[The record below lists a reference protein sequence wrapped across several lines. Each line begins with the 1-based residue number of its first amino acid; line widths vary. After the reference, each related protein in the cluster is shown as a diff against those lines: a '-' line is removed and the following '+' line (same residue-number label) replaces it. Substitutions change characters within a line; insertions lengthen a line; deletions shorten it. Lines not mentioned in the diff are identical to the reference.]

1 MDQISPTTQTVN
13 FKDQQITALKT
24 QCKKKDDKI
33 ENLEIRQELLTIE
46 AKKLRQRNK
55 DRIRRE
61 VVAMCGFENGK
72 FNEDCILEF
81 LGCPVRLFEINED
94 KVEHARKLLTDK
106 IYKSE
111 ENGETITEINSKLE
125 KFQRQWLKKETIG
138 TTVEID
144 D

>member
-24 QCKKKDDKI
+24 QCMKKDDKI

-72 FNEDCILEF
+72 FTEDCFRVFGLPCEI
-81 LGCPVRLFEINED
+81 VRN
-94 KVEHARKLLTDK
+94 
-106 IYKSE
+106 
-111 ENGETITEINSKLE
+111 
-125 KFQRQWLKKETIG
+125 
-138 TTVEID
+138 
-144 D
+144 